1 MGSQSLSVEETIP
14 RTSLQTIHQSDNMF
28 IEDEADA
35 VFNEI
40 RNQGKDNDDKEEPR
54 STTNHAEVMLAPDAT
69 ETKPVSPAPAPLL
82 TIKVDQMED
91 VELEEPV
98 SPPACDPSEGPP
110 LLFSQSI
117 EELAAVIV
125 KEKREAE
132 DEVVVPQ
139 PVGASK
145 AVPALIPLTVSEFG
159 ERPSVNSALHMS
171 GGGVYTT
178 DSYFRN
184 LGPSLTTSSS
194 SSTSTTSVSRPPQL
208 SVIKKLP
215 VSTLPAKKRS
225 VIKSKT
231 AEDNEKAENVLKQFY
246 KKSNLIT
253 EAQRT
258 IKLSDGLEITP
269 IINVPTVAPSER
281 ARKRSC
287 ESPDNDH
294 NEGSK
299 RSRNDLVIEKIP
311 RKNTEKEQA
320 EQLNN
325 HQTDNEQALNCKLVI
340 SRFDK
345 KAKLVFEN
353 GIEVPISKNIFKHII
368 PSSKPTTAQSNRIR
382 RKTARARKISNAKSG
397 SKSNC
402 EKSPEVPNEDKT
414 TGNPEPSPDMPLI
427 VDSTKVEF
435 PESSRDTNFNSKIP
449 LAAVGQHKLP
459 CVVSQPSYQRWA
471 NRKILAK
478 SQ

>member
-178 DSYFRN
+178 DSYFRK

-368 PSSKPTTAQSNRIR
+368 PPSKPTTSQSNRIR
-382 RKTARARKISNAKSG
+382 RKTARARKISNAK
-397 SKSNC
+397 
-402 EKSPEVPNEDKT
+402 PETKLEEEAKVTNDDS
-414 TGNPEPSPDMPLI
+414 GNPEPLADMPLI
-427 VDSTKVEF
+427 VDSAKAEF
-435 PESSRDTNFNSKIP
+435 PESCGATTSNSKVP
-449 LAAVGQHKLP
+449 MPAVGQHKLP
-459 CVVSQPSYQRWA
+459 C
-471 NRKILAK
+471 
-478 SQ
+478 